1 MSFGSFF
8 LVFYTLVV
16 PVTSASSSQP
26 RDTSPSAHLLIFF
39 LISLF
44 GVIGILGWEII
55 KECVLLELRSYTD
68 DKPLNPNK
76 L

>member
-1 MSFGSFF
+1 MSFGSFS
-8 LVFYTLVV
+8 LVLHTLVA

-26 RDTSPSAHLLIFF
+26 RDTGPSAHLLIFF

-44 GVIGILGWEII
+44 GVIGILGWKII
-55 KECVLLELRSYTD
+55 KECVLLELPSYAD